1 MFAKANA
8 CNVLGMDGVMVEVEA
23 DLSNGMP
30 GFDIVGLPDS
40 AIKESRERVKN
51 AIKNTGLKVPIKK
64 LTINLAPASLKK
76 EGAAFDLP
84 IAMAVLATENSE
96 LGRKIGEYLLLG
108 ELALDGKLRPVSGVL
123 PMVIAAV
130 KAGITKVIIPMEN
143 GAEAAVVE
151 GAEVYPAEHLLHV
164 FQHFIGEKEL
174 ERCQV
179 DILDIMKTDEL
190 YDVDFSEV
198 KGQFDVRRAVEIAVS
213 GGHNVLMIGT
223 PGSGKSMIAKRIPT
237 ILPDMTY
244 DEALE
249 VTKVHSVAGYIRG
262 NTSLLTTRP
271 FRSPHHTI
279 STTGLAGGGSY
290 PRPGELSLAH
300 NGVLFL
306 DELPEFNPS
315 AIEVLRQPLEDG
327 EVTISRVSGTA
338 KYPCNILLVGSMNP
352 CKCGYYGD
360 NERQCNCTPPAVV
373 KYRSRISGPLLDRID
388 IHINVPPVKFCDLRK
403 GEKGES
409 SAEIKQRVNNARQIQ
424 LDRYK
429 DDKIYSNSQL
439 TPKLTRKYCK
449 IDDESEMLLKM
460 AFDKLGFS
468 ARTHDRLLKVARTV
482 ADLAGRENIEKS
494 DIAEAIQYRSFDR
507 RL

>member
-1 MFAKANA
+1 
-8 CNVLGMDGVMVEVEA
+8 MDGQMVEVEA
-23 DLSNGMP
+23 DLSNGLP

-40 AIKESRERVKN
+40 SIKESKERIRN
-51 AIKNTGLKVPIKK
+51 AIKNTGLKLPIKK
-64 LTINLAPASLKK
+64 ITINLAPASLKK
-76 EGAAFDLP
+76 EGASFDLS
-84 IAMAVLATENSE
+84 IAMAILATEDAE
-96 LGRKIGEYLLLG
+96 IGRQLGEYLLLG
-108 ELALDGKLRPVSGVL
+108 ELALDGKLRPVSGIL
-123 PMVIAAV
+123 PMVIASV
-130 KAGITKVIIPMEN
+130 TSGIKKVILPTEN
-143 GAEAAVVE
+143 ALEAAVVE
-151 GAEVYPAEHLLHV
+151 DAEVYPAEHLLHV
-164 FQHFIGEKEL
+164 YQHFLGEKQL
-174 ERCQV
+174 ERTTV
-179 DILDIMKTDEL
+179 DIKQIMNNEEL

-198 KGQFDVRRAVEIAVS
+198 KGQLDVRRAVEIAVA
-213 GGHNVLMIGT
+213 GGHNILMIGT

-249 VTKVHSVAGYIRG
+249 VTKVHSVAGYIKN
-262 NTSLLTTRP
+262 NTSLITTRP
-271 FRSPHHTI
+271 FRNPHHTI

-315 AIEVLRQPLEDG
+315 TIEVLRQPLEDG

-338 KYPCNILLVGSMNP
+338 KYPCNILLVASMNP

-360 NERQCNCTPPAVV
+360 NERECSCTPPAVA
-373 KYRSRISGPLLDRID
+373 KYRGRISGPLLDRID
-388 IHINVPPVKFCDLRK
+388 IHINVPPVQFNDLRK

-409 SAEIKQRVNNARQIQ
+409 SADIKERVNKARKIQ
-424 LDRYK
+424 LERYK
-429 DDKIYSNSQL
+429 NDGIYSNSQL
-439 TPKLTRKYCK
+439 TPKLTRQYCQ

-482 ADLAGRENIEKS
+482 ADLSAHENISKS

-507 RL
+507 KL